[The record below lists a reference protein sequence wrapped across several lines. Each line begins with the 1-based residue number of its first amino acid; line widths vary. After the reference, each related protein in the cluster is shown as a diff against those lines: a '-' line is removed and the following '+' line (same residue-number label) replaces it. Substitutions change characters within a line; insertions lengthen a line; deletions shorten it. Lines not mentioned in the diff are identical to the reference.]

1 MGFRRADFHLF
12 RYLLGRIPWDMV
24 LKRGSGM
31 LVESCLT
38 CLVAFCDET
47 TGLVGEGRALDV
59 FYLNFNKA
67 SDTIIMSSDKL
78 LKYRLDKWTVLW
90 I

>member
-1 MGFRRADFHLF
+1 MG
-12 RYLLGRIPWDMV
+12 YGPEE
-24 LKRGSGM
+24 KRGSAM

-47 TGLVGEGRALDV
+47 TGLVDQGRGLDG

-67 SDTIIMSSDKL
+67 FDTVIMLSDKL
-78 LKYRLDKWTVLW
+78 TKYRLDKWTVVDLKLTEMPCSESCDRSH
-90 I
+90 